1 MSTISTKVSSLDYKA
16 AITLVLIAVDFASR
30 VLINNFVQPVYF
42 DTLAALSVGY
52 WFGASDKKKT
62 V

>member
-1 MSTISTKVSSLDYKA
+1 LDYKA